1 MGDTMLEQTLWLIVR
16 TALWAVVGVVLFSFA
31 FWLMSKL
38 SPFSLRKEIE
48 HDQNVAT
55 AIVMGSV
62 ILGLAIIVAA
72 VIHG

>member
-1 MGDTMLEQTLWLIVR
+1 
-16 TALWAVVGVVLFSFA
+16 
-31 FWLMSKL
+31 
-38 SPFSLRKEIE
+38 LRKEIE